1 MVKFVQNFD
10 KVGPTRLMKY
20 LKQGRLGGGGV
31 DGGDQTPFPSFSNRH
46 PKPPPPTPPPP
57 PQGFD
62 PLSNLRMSPLLL
74 F

>member
-1 MVKFVQNFD
+1 MVKF
-10 KVGPTRLMKY
+10 GPTRLMKY

-31 DGGDQTPFPSFSNRH
+31 GGGDQTPFLSFYNRH
-46 PKPPPPTPPPP
+46 AQAPSTYP